1 MSNSQ
6 AHGKTAGTRYQSLH
20 SDVELS
26 NLNTAAEYV
35 HDYIVDQGFQTRTHF
50 WFRDL
55 FDGWRFGASLGWL
68 TCLLVLILN
77 IILTIWGALRAKANN
92 GHIFEGSCDQAKR
105 YNMGLHVMINVLSTL
120 MLGAS
125 NYSMQCL
132 SAPTRKDIDEAHC
145 KGAWIDIGVQSL
157 KNLGRTQRWKWVMW
171 VLLGLSSL
179 PIHLL

>member
-1 MSNSQ
+1 MSDSH
-6 AHGKTAGTRYQSLH
+6 ACGKTAGAQYQPLH

-26 NLNTAAEYV
+26 NVSTTTGYG
-35 HDYIVDQGFQTRTHF
+35 HDHKLDQNPRITTRLLL
-50 WFRDL
+50 RDL
-55 FDGWRFGASLGWL
+55 FDGWRFGASL
-68 TCLLVLILN
+68 LVLSLN
-77 IILTIWGALRAKANN
+77 IILTTWAALRSKSNN

-132 SAPTRKDIDEAHC
+132 SAPTRKDVDDAHC
-145 KGAWIDIGVQSL
+145 KDTWVDIGVQSL
-157 KNLGRTQRWKWVMW
+157 RNLGQTQRWKWAIW
-171 VLLGLSSL
+171 LLLGLSSL